1 MRQLVLGFLL
11 FVTYCMPSWAA
22 DTHHIEVI
30 IFRQAG
36 VKPVI
41 NSRAAPDNWQADAK
55 QLEPEQFRSSLLDN
69 VVSKLTDNNGYQ
81 ILLHRAWQQ
90 TNSPSFKSVALSSGE
105 DVFGHHPIEGT
116 FTIRQDRANEIE
128 LNFWVNQFQ
137 ADGSLSSSEHFKQT
151 AVIPYKELS
160 YIDYGSLG
168 ALIRVLP
175 Q

>member
-11 FVTYCMPSWAA
+11 FISYCMPSWAA
-22 DTHHIEVI
+22 DAHHIEVI

-36 VKPVI
+36 AEPVI
-41 NSRAAPDNWQADAK
+41 NSRVAPDSWMEGAQ

-69 VVSKLTDNNGYQ
+69 VVSKLVAENGYR

-90 TNSPSFKSVALSSGE
+90 ADSPNFSSTALSSGE
-105 DVFGHHPIEGT
+105 EVFGHHPIEGT
-116 FTIRQDRANEIE
+116 FTIRQDKANEIE
-128 LNFWVNQFQ
+128 LSFWVNQFQ
-137 ADGSLSSSEHFKQT
+137 ADGNLLSSEQFKQT
-151 AVIPYKELS
+151 TVIPYKELS
-160 YIDYGSLG
+160 FIDHGSLG